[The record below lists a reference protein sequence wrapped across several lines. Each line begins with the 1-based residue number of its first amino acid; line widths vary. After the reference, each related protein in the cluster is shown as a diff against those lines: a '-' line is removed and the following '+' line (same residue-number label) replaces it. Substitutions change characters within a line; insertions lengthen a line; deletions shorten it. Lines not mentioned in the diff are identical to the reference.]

1 MNVVSPLTIRAAEL
15 TSSTI
20 PYPDTG
26 ETTYDPGTAYALNDT
41 VVYTID
47 GLIHKFKSKAGSNT
61 GHTPEAYPNE
71 NAFWL
76 DLGAANRF
84 NMFQLERNT
93 QSEGASPLVVE
104 ITPGARFGVIGLGN
118 LEADS
123 VQLQVYNG
131 ATIIFDETKDLIDRT
146 VLSWA
151 DYFYQPFRQ
160 IKNTLFTGLPILTTA
175 KAKLTFT
182 KSDGNVKVGFVV
194 MGVPF
199 NLGITDQKFKAEA
212 LNFSEIE
219 RDEFAEAKLTPRRD
233 IPKTTQTV
241 KIEKAKL
248 NQVRGIL
255 SELNAK
261 VALWYALSDPLLDY
275 FDTAFIIGLYKRR
288 DIDIGG
294 PAHAYL
300 NLELEQI

>member
-1 MNVVSPLTIRAAEL
+1 MNVVSPLNIRAAQL

-26 ETTYDPGTAYALNDT
+26 ETTYDAGTTYSLNDT
-41 VVYTID
+41 VAYQIGD
-47 GLIHKFKSKAGSNT
+47 LIHKFKSKQGSNL

-71 NAFWL
+71 NSWWL
-76 DLGAANRF
+76 DLGSANRF

-93 QSEGASPLVVE
+93 QSEGASPLIVE
-104 ITPGARFGVIGLGN
+104 ITPGARFGAIGLGN

-123 VQLQVYNG
+123 VQLQLYNG

-146 VLSWA
+146 VLSWG

-160 IKNTLFTGLPILTTA
+160 IKNTLFTDLPILTTA

-182 KSDGNVKVGFVV
+182 RSSGNVKVGFVV

-199 NLGITDQKFKAEA
+199 YFGPVDLKLKAEA

-241 KIEKAKL
+241 LIEKAKL
-248 NQVRGIL
+248 NQVRGTL
-255 SELNAK
+255 SDLNAK

-294 PAHAYL
+294 PEHAYL

>member
-1 MNVVSPLTIRAAEL
+1 MNVVIPITVRAAQL
-15 TSSTI
+15 TSSSI

-26 ETTYDPGTAYALNDT
+26 EAAYNAGTAYALGDT
-41 VVYTID
+41 VAYTID
-47 GLIHKFKSKAGSNT
+47 GLIHKFKSKQESNT

-71 NAFWL
+71 NSWWL

-93 QSEGASPLVVE
+93 QSEGASPLVVQ
-104 ITPGARFGVIGLGN
+104 ITPGQRFGAIGLGN
-118 LEADS
+118 IEADS
-123 VQLQVYNG
+123 VRLQVYNG
-131 ATIIFDETKDLIDRT
+131 ASLIYDQTRDLIDRT
-146 VLSWA
+146 VLSWY

-160 IKNTLFTGLPILTTA
+160 IKNTLFTDLPILTTA

-182 KSDGNVKVGFVV
+182 RSSGNVKVGFVV

-199 NLGITDQKFKAEA
+199 NLGKTENKVKAEA

-241 KIEKAKL
+241 LIEREKL
-248 NQVRGIL
+248 NQVRGTL

-261 VALWYALSDPLLDY
+261 VALWHALSDPLLSY
-275 FDTAFIIGLYKRR
+275 FDATFIIGVYKRR
-288 DIDIGG
+288 DIDIS
-294 PAHAYL
+294 PKSHAYL